1 MKVVFAVRGDGY
13 AAHLASRVE
22 EAGIALVRAEPGD
35 ALRRELADADV
46 LICNRLEPAD
56 TEGATR
62 LRLVQALSAGADGVD
77 ARALPPGCALCN
89 LYEHE
94 DAIAEWA
101 LMGVLAVSRHLLV
114 YDRRLR
120 EGDWSPGLP
129 TERELRGRTLG
140 TIGYGHIGRRVVQL
154 ARAFGMEAV
163 AVTRAPAG
171 ERAAGLRWLGAL
183 DEVGRLMRESDV
195 AVVAVPLT
203 DETRGL
209 VGAAELDLL
218 GPDGILANV
227 ARGDIV
233 DERALYEALRDRRI
247 AGAALDVWYRYP
259 RRGESAHPSE
269 LPFHEL
275 DNVVMTPHVSG
286 RSEGT
291 RLGRARFLVEQ
302 LRRLEEGRPLENIV
316 AVGPRS

>member
-13 AAHLASRVE
+13 AAFLAARVE
-22 EAGIALVRAEPGD
+22 EAGVAIVRAEPGD
-35 ALRRELADADV
+35 ALRREVADADV
-46 LICNRLEPAD
+46 LVCNRLEAAD
-56 TEGATR
+56 TEHATL
-62 LRLVQALSAGADGVD
+62 LRLVQALSAGADGID
-77 ARALPPGCALCN
+77 LAALPPGCALCN

-94 DAIAEWA
+94 EAIAEWA
-101 LMGVLAVSRHLLV
+101 LMGILAVSRHLLA

-120 EGDWSPGLP
+120 EGDWSAGLP
-129 TERELRGRTLG
+129 MERELRGRMLG
-140 TIGYGHIGRRVVQL
+140 TIGYGHIGRRVVEL
-154 ARAFGMEAV
+154 GHAFGMEAA
-163 AVTRAPAG
+163 AVTRAPAP

-183 DEVGRLMRESDV
+183 DEVGRLMRETDA

-203 DETRGL
+203 PETRGL
-209 VGAAELDLL
+209 IGAGELDLL
-218 GPDGILANV
+218 GPEGILVNV
-227 ARGDIV
+227 ARGDVV

-259 RRGESAHPSE
+259 RRGEQSLPSD

-291 RLGRARFLVEQ
+291 RQGRARFLVEQ
-302 LRRLEEGRPLENIV
+302 LRRLEEGKPLENV
-316 AVGPRS
+316 LAVGPQR